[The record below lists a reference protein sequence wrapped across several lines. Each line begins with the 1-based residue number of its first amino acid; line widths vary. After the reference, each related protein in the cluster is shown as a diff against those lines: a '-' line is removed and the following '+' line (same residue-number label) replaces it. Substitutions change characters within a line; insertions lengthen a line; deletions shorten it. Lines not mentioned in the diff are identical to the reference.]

1 MHKLAHNVLHALLSA
16 RQFGDLMMMTMATVV
31 LVNDNDAH
39 ICKLVVLR
47 YCDHTPLGNECSDVR
62 VKFRVWDV
70 EIGIW
75 SFTEIHIQVRWIRAM
90 GG

>member
-1 MHKLAHNVLHALLSA
+1 
-16 RQFGDLMMMTMATVV
+16 MTLTY
-31 LVNDNDAH
+31 

-47 YCDHTPLGNECSDVR
+47 YCHHTPLGNECSDVR

-75 SFTEIHIQVRWIRAM
+75 SFTTEIHIPGRWIRAM

>member
-1 MHKLAHNVLHALLSA
+1 
-16 RQFGDLMMMTMATVV
+16 MAPVV
-31 LVNDNDAH
+31 VVMIIIIITH
-39 ICKLVVLR
+39 VCKLVVLR
-47 YCDHTPLGNECSDVR
+47 YCHHTPLGNECSDVR

-75 SFTEIHIQVRWIRAM
+75 SFTEIHIPVRWIRAM